1 MINYNKKKIR
11 IVIIGCGNMGEA
23 ILSPWLDEGIEM
35 CNIYV
40 MDPKPSRWL
49 LSLKNKGIN
58 INKVFPTDAEIC
70 LIAVKPQMINL
81 IMTELKKFDIRKTL
95 FFSIVAGIR
104 FNFFEEKVC
113 KDIRLIRA
121 MPNTPAKIKKSIT
134 ALIGNAN
141 INEEDFNLANYFFSF
156 LGDTI
161 KIPKEELID
170 IVTAI
175 SGSGPAYIFY
185 ILETFVELA
194 KNYGLPEVTAK
205 KLIIE
210 TMIGSAHFAKISEK
224 SLSKLREN
232 VTSPGGTTEA
242 ALKVFTDN
250 NNGFSYLLGITIEKA
265 FLKSR
270 ELGSN

>member
-1 MINYNKKKIR
+1 MLNYNKKKIK

-23 ILSPWLDEGIEM
+23 ILSTWLDEGIQI
-35 CNIYV
+35 CNVYV
-40 MDPKPSRWL
+40 IDPKPSKWL
-49 LSLKNKGIN
+49 LSFKDKGLN
-58 INKVFPTDAEIC
+58 INRVFPKDAEIC

-81 IMTELKKFDIRKTL
+81 ITIELKKFDFKKTL

-104 FNFFEEKVC
+104 FKFFEENVC

-134 ALIGNAN
+134 ALIGNDN
-141 INEEDFNLANYFFSF
+141 MNEEDFNFAKYFFSF

-185 ILETFVELA
+185 ILETFIELA
-194 KNYGLPEVTAK
+194 KNYGLSEGTAK

-224 SLSKLREN
+224 PLSKLREN

-250 NNGFSYLLGITIEKA
+250 NNGFSILLGVTIEKA
-265 FLKSR
+265 FLKSK